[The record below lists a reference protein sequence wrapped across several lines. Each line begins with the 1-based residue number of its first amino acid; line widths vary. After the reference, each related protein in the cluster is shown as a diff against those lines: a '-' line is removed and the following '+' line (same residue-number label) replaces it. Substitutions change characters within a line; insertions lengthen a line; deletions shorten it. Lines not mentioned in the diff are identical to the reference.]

1 MQFHK
6 AHLIPIWSVYNL
18 SFCSYYDTHQCHSC
32 SWIDYLY
39 AEQLKLKGEHL
50 HTLLNPFKP
59 QDWLKPAMSPIK
71 GFRNKAKMVATPTL
85 EGVVLGLS
93 EEVSLIECP
102 LYDIIMQKTLHTI
115 QEWLR
120 ELGVK
125 GYDVRL
131 RKGEL
136 KYVLLTKSK
145 YNGSMMLR
153 FVLRSHGIIGRLEN
167 GLDDLIKR
175 APDLKVITAN
185 IQPIHMAIL
194 EGEEEIFLSEQR
206 RLEERF
212 NGIPLYIRPKS
223 FFQTNP
229 EVAEKLYRTASEWAD
244 ESKPKILWDLFCGV
258 GGFALHCAVSDRSIV
273 GIEIEPEAI
282 ECARDSAAQLELKN
296 VRFESLDAASFG
308 ASSGEKPDVIIVNP
322 PRRGLGEQL
331 CKWLIRVNADR
342 ILYSS
347 CNATSLAKDLETL
360 SGYSVRRV
368 QLFDMFPHTTHYEV
382 LVELVLV

>member
-1 MQFHK
+1 
-6 AHLIPIWSVYNL
+6 L

-32 SWIDYLY
+32 SWIDYHY

-50 HTLLNPFKP
+50 HTLLNPYMP
-59 QDWLKPAMSPIK
+59 EDWLKPATSPLK

-85 EGVVLGLS
+85 EGIVLGLS

-102 LYDIIMQKTLHTI
+102 LYDISMQKTLHTV

-120 ELGVK
+120 ELGIK
-125 GYDVRL
+125 GYDIRL

-145 YNGSMMLR
+145 SNGTMMLR
-153 FVLRSHGIIGRLEN
+153 FVLKSHGIIGRLEN

-194 EGEEEIFLSEQR
+194 EGEEEIFLTEQR

-258 GGFALHCAVSDRSIV
+258 GGFALHCATSDRSIV

-282 ECARDSAAQLELKN
+282 ECARDSAALLELKN

-347 CNATSLAKDLETL
+347 CNATSLAKDLEIL